1 MLWRASARGSP
12 GCSRPRT
19 RPRASRPSARSAN
32 RSSKV
37 PEVDFLI
44 IGGGDAGFSAAR
56 TLREEGADGSIL
68 VVSRDPDPPYDRTAV
83 SKSFLGG
90 EKSHEEVLLGGANW
104 FTEHNVQLLNRTSA
118 IKLDTESH
126 TVTLSNHDEVKYG
139 KLLLAT
145 GANINRLRIP
155 GNDLDGIHYLRTL
168 GTAKSLR
175 ADTENARHV

>member
-37 PEVDFLI
+37 PDVDFLI

-56 TLREEGADGSIL
+56 TLREEGASGSVL

-83 SKSFLGG
+83 TKGFLGG
-90 EKSHEEVLLGGANW
+90 EKSREDVLLGGKDW
-104 FTEHNVQLLNRTSA
+104 FSENNVELLNKTSA
-118 IKLDTESH
+118 MALDTDSH
-126 TVTLSNHDEVKYG
+126 TVTLSNK
-139 KLLLAT
+139 
-145 GANINRLRIP
+145 
-155 GNDLDGIHYLRTL
+155 
-168 GTAKSLR
+168 
-175 ADTENARHV
+175 DT